1 MRGARFVE
9 RLQAG
14 ENPLVVLTDDH
25 EGLLAA
31 GEAPEALA
39 LAMADLT
46 MHGPVGAADIEAPA
60 FTGAAFNKDGVVV
73 AGGESFVANW
83 DGAADAL
90 AELARRAVRSGSAVS
105 GVVAGRPVAV
115 AAAESAAGWPLPKDA
130 VAALAGGRAAFA
142 ALAMAEGG
150 TAAARA
156 GRALG
161 LTELETRLLSA
172 LAREGAVPD
181 AAVAAGVSYPT
192 ARGGLRTAMAKTG
205 VAKAADLVRR
215 FTRLAAGE
223 VPAHPAAD
231 TLFADVYALTV
242 RQARLARL
250 VAAGCSREEA
260 AMAAG
265 VSASTVKAELK
276 VVHAACE
283 VAGAAGLARLVAE
296 VETLVGLAAATDV
309 ALAHDFAD
317 GHLRL
322 VTRASGGG
330 RIAVEDYGPPGAVPV
345 FLVHAVLMGRHQ
357 PRRTV
362 TALQAAGFRPLC
374 VERPGFGLTDL
385 GDDDAYAQSAD
396 DAARVLDAFG
406 LERALVLARCGG
418 AGGAYAARHPA
429 RFPGGVILNPPP
441 AHGGDRF
448 REGTLGALK
457 AVFQGDGPMRR
468 LFGNMVGRWVAQEA
482 VERVL
487 RQSVAACAQDRVAL
501 ENPEVMADL
510 ARSVRQGLTHAGRGF
525 LAAEARYA
533 RGWTPPSV
541 AGCSGWTLIA
551 GTEDGLHRLEDS
563 IDVWQTAMPD
573 VAVVRLHGH
582 GRFLHLTALP
592 EIVAALQRAGTAR
605 GLAQMRVI

>member
-1 MRGARFVE
+1 MRGPQFVE

-31 GEAPEALA
+31 GETPEELA
-39 LAMADLT
+39 LAMARLT
-46 MHGPVGAADIEAPA
+46 VRGPVGAADIEAPA
-60 FTGAAFNKDGVVV
+60 FTGVAFDKNGEVV
-73 AGGESFVANW
+73 ADSPLFAGNW
-83 DGAADAL
+83 EKAAEAL
-90 AELARRAVRSGSAVS
+90 ATLARRAVRSGSAVS

-115 AAAESAAGWPLPKDA
+115 AAADIAVAWPLPKDA
-130 VAALAGGRAAFA
+130 LAALAGGRAAFA
-142 ALAMAEGG
+142 ALAMADGG

-161 LTELETRLLSA
+161 LTGLETRLLSA
-172 LAREGAVPD
+172 LAREGAVPT
-181 AAVAAGVSYPT
+181 AAIAAGVSYAT
-192 ARGGLRTAMAKTG
+192 ARNTLRSAMAKTG
-205 VAKAADLVRR
+205 AAKAADLVRR

-231 TLFADVYALTV
+231 TLFADVYALTL

-260 AMAAG
+260 AAAAG
-265 VSASTVKAELK
+265 VSASTVKGELK

-283 VAGAAGLARLVAE
+283 VAGVAGLARLVAE

-317 GHLRL
+317 GRLRL
-322 VTRASGGG
+322 VTRASGAG

-345 FLVHAVLMGRHQ
+345 VLVHAVLMGRHQ

-362 TALQAAGFRPLC
+362 AALQAAGFRPLS

-385 GDDDAYAQSAD
+385 GHDDAYAQTAD

-406 LERALVLARCGG
+406 LERALVVARCGG
-418 AGGAYAARHPA
+418 AGGACAARYPA

-441 AHGGDRF
+441 AEGGDRF

-457 AVFQGDGPMRR
+457 AVFQGNGSMRR
-468 LFGNMVGRWVAQEA
+468 LFGNLVGRWVAQEA

-487 RQSVAACAQDRVAL
+487 RKSVAACAQDRAAL
-501 ENPEVMADL
+501 EDPDVMADL

-533 RGWTPPSV
+533 RGWAPERVDES
-541 AGCSGWTLIA
+541 AGWTLMA
-551 GTEDGLHRLEDS
+551 GSEDGLHRLEDS
-563 IDVWQTAMPD
+563 IDVWQAAMPD
-573 VAVVRLHGH
+573 AAVVRLPGH

-592 EIVAALQRAGTAR
+592 DIVAALQRAAAGTR
-605 GLAQMRVI
+605 LTRM

>member
-1 MRGARFVE
+1 MRGSRFIE

-14 ENPLVVLTDDH
+14 ENPLVVLTGDH

-39 LAMADLT
+39 VAMAELT
-46 MHGPVGAADIEAPA
+46 LHGPVGAADIEAPA
-60 FTGAAFNKDGVVV
+60 FTGAAFNLDGSVV
-73 AGGESFVANW
+73 AGDPLSVADW
-83 DGAADAL
+83 ETADD
-90 AELARRAVRSGSAVS
+90 ELASLAQRALRSGSTVS

-115 AAAESAAGWPLPKDA
+115 AAAEAAAGWPLPAEA

-142 ALAMAEGG
+142 ALAMVDGG
-150 TAAARA
+150 TAAAHA

-161 LTELETRLLSA
+161 LTGLETRLLIA

-181 AAVAAGVSYPT
+181 AAAAAGVSYTT
-192 ARGGLRTAMAKTG
+192 ARSSLRVAMAKTG
-205 VAKAADLVRR
+205 AAKAADLVRR
-215 FTRLAAGE
+215 FTQLAAGE
-223 VPAHPAAD
+223 VPAHPEAD
-231 TLFADVYALTV
+231 ALFADVYALSP

-260 AMAAG
+260 ATAAG

-276 VVHAACE
+276 VVHAACD
-283 VAGAAGLARLVAE
+283 VTGSAGLARLVAE

-317 GHLRL
+317 GRLRL

-330 RIAVEDYGPPGAVPV
+330 RIAVEDHGPPGGVPV

-357 PRRTV
+357 PRLTV
-362 TALQAAGFRPLC
+362 AALQAAGFRPLC

-385 GDDDAYAQSAD
+385 GDDDAYAQAAD

-406 LERALVLARCGG
+406 LQCALVVARCGG

-441 AHGGDRF
+441 AQGGDRF

-457 AVFQGDGPMRR
+457 AVFQSDGPMRR
-468 LFGNMVGRWVAQEA
+468 LFGNLVGRWVAQDA

-487 RQSVAACAQDRVAL
+487 RQSIAACAQDRAAL
-501 ENPEVMADL
+501 ENPENLADL

-533 RGWTPPSV
+533 RGWVPPIV
-541 AGCSGWTLIA
+541 AESAAWTLLA
-551 GTEDGLHRLEDS
+551 GTEDGLHRLQDS
-563 IDVWQTAMPD
+563 IDAWTLAMPD
-573 VAVVRLHGH
+573 ADVLRLRGH
-582 GRFLHLTALP
+582 GRFLHLTAMP
-592 EIVAALQRAGTAR
+592 EIVKTLQRAAVLQR
-605 GLAQMRVI
+605 LA